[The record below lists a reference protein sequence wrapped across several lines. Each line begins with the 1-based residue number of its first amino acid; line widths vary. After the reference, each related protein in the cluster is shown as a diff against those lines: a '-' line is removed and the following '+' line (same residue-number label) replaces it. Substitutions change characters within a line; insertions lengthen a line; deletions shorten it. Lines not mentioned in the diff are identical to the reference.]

1 MFRAVDR
8 FRKISAK
15 NRFFLGLVLGLW
27 SVLLYGSSGYA
38 ESYVALFPA
47 SPPQEAAHI
56 TTLLRT
62 HSLTEQTREILPHL
76 QGALLE
82 LDSSQKEE
90 LLRNLP
96 GTLLISGSR
105 TFHHC
110 AELEKNSPQEPQVA
124 AIRPWHVA
132 WAQNARLDENISDA
146 AWRTVVIAVLDTG
159 VNPHRD
165 FSDASILWNLS
176 YNALTG
182 ASGYQS
188 AVYDDQGHGTAVT
201 GTIVGKETGITP
213 KVSIV
218 PVKCADSTGNS
229 SIEDLARSLDYLLG
243 LLSGSLANRH
253 LICNFSFATSGSF
266 YRDNEMETFFHNL
279 FDRIASAGG
288 LFISAAGNDSLDVNR
303 RYVYPS
309 RVSSA
314 IFLAAASTTE
324 AGFLADSFSNYGN
337 KAIDVAAPG
346 NAITT
351 TSRNEVDL
359 ETLNGTSFSSP
370 IVAGVTAALWAREQ
384 GLANW
389 QVRNVLLNAVDYPLW
404 TSQAAFSPSA
414 NVPVIAGG
422 DMVPARFLET
432 SFVASAR
439 GTTPKALNLVDPSE
453 DDSGGGCSTGTRLPG
468 FLILLPLLWS
478 LYSGEKHPR
487 SFF

>member
-1 MFRAVDR
+1 
-8 FRKISAK
+8 
-15 NRFFLGLVLGLW
+15 
-27 SVLLYGSSGYA
+27 
-38 ESYVALFPA
+38 
-47 SPPQEAAHI
+47 
-56 TTLLRT
+56 
-62 HSLTEQTREILPHL
+62 
-76 QGALLE
+76 
-82 LDSSQKEE
+82 
-90 LLRNLP
+90 
-96 GTLLISGSR
+96 
-105 TFHHC
+105 
-110 AELEKNSPQEPQVA
+110 
-124 AIRPWHVA
+124 
-132 WAQNARLDENISDA
+132 
-146 AWRTVVIAVLDTG
+146 
-159 VNPHRD
+159 
-165 FSDASILWNLS
+165 
-176 YNALTG
+176 
-182 ASGYQS
+182 
-188 AVYDDQGHGTAVT
+188 
-201 GTIVGKETGITP
+201 
-213 KVSIV
+213 
-218 PVKCADSTGNS
+218 
-229 SIEDLARSLDYLLG
+229 
-243 LLSGSLANRH
+243 
-253 LICNFSFATSGSF
+253 
-266 YRDNEMETFFHNL
+266 METFFHNL

-370 IVAGVTAALWAREQ
+370 IAAGVAAALWAREQ

-414 NVPVIAGG
+414 SVPVIAGG

-453 DDSGGGCSTGTRLPG
+453 EDSGGGCSTGASLPG
-468 FLILLPLLWS
+468 LLLLLPLLWS
-478 LYSGEKHPR
+478 LYSGKKHPR